1 MKLPI
6 SPRLLACARLVEPG
20 QRVADVGTDHG
31 YLAIYL
37 LLTHRASQVFAADV
51 AEKPLARARENAHR
65 FGVTAGLS
73 FHLCDGVQGL
83 PQAFDVLVMAGMG
96 ADTMVHILSGTPW
109 LLAGNYRLILQCQ
122 STQHRLRRYLSQSGW
137 IIRQEIPVKDGRFL
151 YTVISAVSGQ
161 AALTP
166 VQELASPALLASGSP
181 LVAEYLARC
190 QRFLQ
195 QAVLAGGPEG
205 EYYAA
210 ALAGLQEME
219 AKP

>member
-65 FGVTAGLS
+65 CGVTAGPS

-96 ADTMVHILSGTPW
+96 ADTMVHILSGAPW

-166 VQELASPALLASGSP
+166 VQEFASPALLASGSP